1 MKKANLVVS
10 NFNEEAT
17 MLKRTIIAAT
27 LALTVVASRPLKA
40 QSCCSSATILTP
52 DVERSGPRYG
62 AIWLSTG
69 IADTI
74 SAHFKNQKINST
86 TSLFGWEFERE
97 LLKNP
102 GAMTPVS
109 SLVLGVAG
117 LDQGLV
123 LPSATWIIG
132 MRTRDDFELGI
143 GPNVSL
149 AGPALALTGGMTFH
163 SGALNIPLDVAYVSS
178 RIGTRVSLT
187 TGFNIMK

>member
-1 MKKANLVVS
+1 
-10 NFNEEAT
+10 
-17 MLKRTIIAAT
+17 MLGRTIAISAIA
-27 LALTVVASRPLKA
+27 LAVAAPRVLEA
-40 QSCCSSATILTP
+40 QPCCGGAQILVS

-62 AIWLSTG
+62 AIWLSSAIT
-69 IADTI
+69 DTI
-74 SAHFKNQKINST
+74 SAHYKNQKVNST

-97 LLKNP
+97 LLQNP

-109 SLVLGVAG
+109 SIVLGVAG

-123 LPSATWIIG
+123 LPSATWLIG
-132 MRTRDDFELGI
+132 MRTHDDFELGI

-149 AGPALALTGGMTFH
+149 AGPALALSAGMTFH

-178 RIGTRVSLT
+178 KIGTRVSLT